1 MLLCYA
7 PQLTIDWDPIEEVT
21 FSVDY
26 YEQNRLKSRS
36 DYDLRVGGID
46 RRRLLRSSGESDEHI
61 RVAQRESRAVR
72 QQREKTLSRLANE
85 KLEEFQE
92 LITRKVGY
100 IFHSKVVLKTKY

>member
-1 MLLCYA
+1 M
-7 PQLTIDWDPIEEVT
+7 QEVT

-26 YEQNRLKSRS
+26 YEQNRLKARS

-46 RRRLLRSSGESDEHI
+46 RRRLLRSSGESDEQI
-61 RVAQRESRAVR
+61 RQAQRESRAVR

-92 LITRKVGY
+92 LIARKVGY
-100 IFHSKVVLKTKY
+100 IFQSKKVLKTKY